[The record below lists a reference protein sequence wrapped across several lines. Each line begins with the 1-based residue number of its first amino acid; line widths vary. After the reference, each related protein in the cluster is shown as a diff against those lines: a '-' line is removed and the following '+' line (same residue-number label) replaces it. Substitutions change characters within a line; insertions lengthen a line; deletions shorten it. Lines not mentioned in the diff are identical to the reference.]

1 MGDTIL
7 GWNDIEM
14 NFESLCEDER
24 FYMAVGTVRNYTFDV
39 IAQNQRVLAEIVK
52 LSNLLSQALTQE

>member
-1 MGDTIL
+1 
-7 GWNDIEM
+7 
-14 NFESLCEDER
+14 
-24 FYMAVGTVRNYTFDV
+24 MAVGTVRNYTFDV